1 MTRVLVLGAQGLLGH
16 HTAIALRE
24 AGYDVVRGGRRP
36 ETATDFRLID
46 FDSAASMRR
55 ALVGVAIVVSSI
67 EDPDTRFEREVLD
80 NGGLFLSQATIPAP
94 ARRSLSVRATRDAG
108 GSVILNA
115 GLSGVGGLVARD
127 LLERHPDADLL
138 ELGYIISTGGS
149 GGLAGVSYVH
159 RLLTGQAS
167 LNAVTRRFP
176 APFGLLACFDLSGND
191 EIWLSPQMLAG
202 RVVRPCLS
210 VAEPWLRNFLLFSNR
225 WGFLARL
232 PKAMFTA
239 GVRLKRM
246 TKTLTREPMR
256 VRVAAYR
263 GAELLEASG
272 IDADGDYH
280 STVQSTVVFV
290 SELLKRAPGA
300 LPRGVCNVEDV
311 LRLGDVSNELAKDGF
326 VVRPLN
332 AS

>member
-1 MTRVLVLGAQGLLGH
+1 
-16 HTAIALRE
+16 
-24 AGYDVVRGGRRP
+24 
-36 ETATDFRLID
+36 
-46 FDSAASMRR
+46 
-55 ALVGVAIVVSSI
+55 
-67 EDPDTRFEREVLD
+67 
-80 NGGLFLSQATIPAP
+80 
-94 ARRSLSVRATRDAG
+94 
-108 GSVILNA
+108 
-115 GLSGVGGLVARD
+115 
-127 LLERHPDADLL
+127 
-138 ELGYIISTGGS
+138 
-149 GGLAGVSYVH
+149 
-159 RLLTGQAS
+159 
-167 LNAVTRRFP
+167 
-176 APFGLLACFDLSGND
+176 
-191 EIWLSPQMLAG
+191 MLAG

-290 SELLKRAPGA
+290 SE
-300 LPRGVCNVEDV
+300 
-311 LRLGDVSNELAKDGF
+311 
-326 VVRPLN
+326 
-332 AS
+332 